1 MYEKSLMQLEEEYDC
16 GSVFFF
22 FDAKRTRTSN
32 MLKCMSLS
40 IYPMLAKYSALLW
53 NFKPS
58 THLSVL
64 IKLNSSDLL
73 LSHVRLRT

>member
-32 MLKCMSLS
+32 MLKCMSYS
-40 IYPMLAKYSALLW
+40 IY
-53 NFKPS
+53 
-58 THLSVL
+58 
-64 IKLNSSDLL
+64 
-73 LSHVRLRT
+73 LSHARKVQCFALEF